1 MFWTHIVDLLHAGQY
16 LSLHACQI
24 MSKLKQQVGFVC
36 VLLSIALCAI
46 FGQEVDKGYC
56 LNSQFHC
63 HGNYALSSMR
73 PYDSGLIPVSHQH
86 LEGF

>member
-1 MFWTHIVDLLHAGQY
+1 MVFWTHIVDLLHAGQY
-16 LSLHACQI
+16 LMFAC
-24 MSKLKQQVGFVC
+24 MSNLKQQVGFVC
-36 VLLSIALCAI
+36 VLLSIALVAI
-46 FGQEVDKGYC
+46 FGQEVDKGYS

-73 PYDSGLIPVSHQH
+73 PCDSGLIPVSHQR